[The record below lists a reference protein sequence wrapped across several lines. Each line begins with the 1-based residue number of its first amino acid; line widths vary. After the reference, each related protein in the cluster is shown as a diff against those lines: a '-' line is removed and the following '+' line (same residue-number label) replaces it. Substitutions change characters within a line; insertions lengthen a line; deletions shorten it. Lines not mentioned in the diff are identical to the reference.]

1 MAMVGAG
8 AELRSILRKI
18 REVEVVPVVDL
29 IIPICFCGLRVIWS
43 DGLIQEP
50 QQNHNVPLD

>member
-1 MAMVGAG
+1 MVGAG

-18 REVEVVPVVDL
+18 GEVEVVPVVDL